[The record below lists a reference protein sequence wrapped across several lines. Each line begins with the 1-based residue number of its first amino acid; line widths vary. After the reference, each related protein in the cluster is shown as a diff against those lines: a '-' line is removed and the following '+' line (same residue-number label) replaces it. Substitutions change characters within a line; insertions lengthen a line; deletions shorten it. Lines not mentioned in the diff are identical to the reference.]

1 MSAPQRRVRPRS
13 TTRKTKQPRLLPA
26 LAPIAETDAL
36 DFDALTTK
44 PTQQDERNETMRT
57 ALPDHQP
64 AEVRLEALKA
74 GLISMLDKAKPY
86 SQAAKQAR
94 RALELLDQDGTLTTE
109 QRLERLRQTITN
121 FQGAAVLTESH
132 DHPLSRMRQ

>member
-1 MSAPQRRVRPRS
+1 
-13 TTRKTKQPRLLPA
+13 
-26 LAPIAETDAL
+26 
-36 DFDALTTK
+36 
-44 PTQQDERNETMRT
+44 MRT

-74 GLISMLDKAKPY
+74 SLISMLDKAKPY

-94 RALELLDQDGTLTTE
+94 RDLELLDQDATLTTE
-109 QRLERLRQTITN
+109 QRLERLRQTIKN
-121 FQGAAVLTESH
+121 FQGASVLTESH

>member
-1 MSAPQRRVRPRS
+1 
-13 TTRKTKQPRLLPA
+13 
-26 LAPIAETDAL
+26 
-36 DFDALTTK
+36 
-44 PTQQDERNETMRT
+44 MRT
-57 ALPDHQP
+57 ALPDHRP
-64 AEVRLEALKA
+64 TEERYEALKA

-94 RALELLDQDGTLTTE
+94 RALELLEQDVSLTTE

-121 FQGAAVLTESH
+121 FQGASVLTESH